1 MTAID
6 LNASTLAEVLWSPT
20 RVSPL
25 LRGAILA
32 FAGSLFVALCAQIS
46 VPLWPV
52 PVTGQTFA
60 VLSVGLV
67 CGWRIGGMALSL
79 YLLEGSLGLP
89 FFAGGKGGWAAVMG
103 PSGGYI
109 FGFILAAALVGFL
122 AERGW
127 DKSFLKTSVAMFLGN
142 VVLYVPGLIWLA
154 DFYAGPGEQYIAATG
169 ADTAWGASIAA
180 GLTPFL
186 LGDFLK
192 LMLAAIIIPTV
203 WAVLKRRSV

>member
-6 LNASTLAEVLWSPT
+6 LDARTLAAALWTPERT
-20 RVSPL
+20 APL
-25 LRGAILA
+25 VRGAVLA
-32 FAGSLFVALCAQIS
+32 LAASLFVALCAQVA

-52 PVTGQTFA
+52 PVTGQTFG

-67 CGWRIGGMALSL
+67 CGWRIGGAALLL
-79 YLLEGSLGLP
+79 YLIEGALGLP
-89 FFAGGKGGWAAVMG
+89 FFAHATSGWGILVG

-109 FGFILAAALVGFL
+109 WGFVLAAALVGWL

-127 DKSFLKTSVAMFLGN
+127 DRSVPRTALAMLLGN

-154 DFYAGPGEQYIAATG
+154 QFYAGPGQDYVAATG
-169 ADTAWGASIAA
+169 ASTAWGAAIAA

-186 LGDFLK
+186 VGDLLK
-192 LMLAAIIIPTV
+192 LLLAAALIPAA
-203 WAVLKRRSV
+203 WALVKRRG